1 MTDRKETRPDVEE
14 IEAVDEWIRSSG
26 NYDSEG
32 TVTIEEPDEELFVGV
47 FSHLGA
53 DFEPEPEMVA
63 SLSEYSN
70 LRRRPG
76 MDAVWGQE
84 FMDQYNAWTQ
94 EWVTEYEAS
103 TGKKLPRLKGESL
116 SPEKRNTTKIS
127 GPRQWFGEL
136 TAYLVGTID
145 FKTYK
150 GYTETRLRNGWLFA
164 ESQEKGKEYLREK
177 RVRIQ
182 TSISLEPMRVS
193 SIPPGFVEEAWE
205 WIKTQRQ
212 VS

>member
-1 MTDRKETRPDVEE
+1 MTDRKETRPDAEE
-14 IEAVDEWIRSSG
+14 AEAVDEWIRSSG

-70 LRRRPG
+70 LRRRSG

-84 FMDQYNAWTQ
+84 FMDQYNVWTQ

-103 TGKKLPRLKGESL
+103 TGKKLPKLGKGDI
-116 SPEKRNTTKIS
+116 KTS

-145 FKTYK
+145 FETYK

-164 ESQEKGKEYLREK
+164 ESQEEGKAHLRKE
-177 RVRIQ
+177 RVKIQ
-182 TSISLEPMRVS
+182 TPAKPGLMRAS